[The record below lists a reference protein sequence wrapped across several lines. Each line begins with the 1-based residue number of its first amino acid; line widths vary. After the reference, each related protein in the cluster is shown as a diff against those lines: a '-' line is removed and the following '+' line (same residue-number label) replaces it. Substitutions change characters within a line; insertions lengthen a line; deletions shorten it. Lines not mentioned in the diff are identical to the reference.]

1 MKTFKQFSE
10 GMGRTIASFQS
21 RKGDI
26 EIERER
32 DPKYSKKYKYY
43 AQVDNKW
50 DFWAKDAKELR
61 KKLGLDLKT
70 AEADAEG
77 IEHHKNLK
85 IQQKLKRYI
94 PLKNDRKN
102 I

>member
-50 DFWAKDAKELR
+50 DFCAKDAKELR
-61 KKLGLDLKT
+61 KKLKDLG
-70 AEADAEG
+70 ANPDDPSYGE
-77 IEHHKNLK
+77 
-85 IQQKLKRYI
+85 I
-94 PLKNDRKN
+94 PKK
-102 I
+102 

>member
-50 DFWAKDAKELR
+50 DFSVKNVKELR
-61 KKLGLDLKT
+61 KKLKELG
-70 AEADAEG
+70 ADPDDPSYGE
-77 IEHHKNLK
+77 
-85 IQQKLKRYI
+85 I
-94 PLKNDRKN
+94 PKK
-102 I
+102 